1 MLSIFGFILF
11 EKALSKFGASLQ
23 SDVSIE
29 FIFPASKKQTK
40 ETEERKGIVLWNS
53 MFILLP

>member
-1 MLSIFGFILF
+1 L
-11 EKALSKFGASLQ
+11 KKHLSKFGASLQ